1 VAGRD
6 RRPGGA
12 GTSRRGDEPLDFCH
26 RLGRVLGEELAGLLG
41 RDDNE
46 RFRSR
51 LHRYR
56 HLGR

>member
-1 VAGRD
+1 V
-6 RRPGGA
+6 
-12 GTSRRGDEPLDFCH
+12 EFCH

-41 RDDNE
+41 RDDVE

-56 HLGR
+56 HLGHA